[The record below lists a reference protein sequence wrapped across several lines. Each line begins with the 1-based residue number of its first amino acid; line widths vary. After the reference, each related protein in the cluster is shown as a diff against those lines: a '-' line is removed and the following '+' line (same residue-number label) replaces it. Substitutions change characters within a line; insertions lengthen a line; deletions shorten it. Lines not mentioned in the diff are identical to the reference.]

1 MSQIRVLIA
10 DDSPTAVD
18 IIATILETDEDI
30 RIVGKA
36 VNGREAVAMA
46 ETLRPDVITVDIQMP
61 IMNGLDAI
69 KQIMAHYPTPILVIT
84 SSTDASIAFQALS
97 FGALEVV
104 EKPSLELDFHARK
117 YEEFIRK
124 VKLIARVKVI
134 THISGKMVD
143 VKTVSDT
150 SDFLRVIGIVAST
163 GGPRALASILGSLP
177 KNLSAPVLVVQHIA
191 DGFTDGLIQWL
202 ADVSPLRV
210 KSAEQGEA
218 LARGT
223 VYIAPNGKH
232 LEIGAQNKIVLSE
245 KEDVS
250 GHKPSGSV
258 LLRSLATH
266 AKRHAVGVLL
276 TGMGRDGADGMLAIK
291 QNGGHTI
298 VQDEATSLI
307 FGMPKAAIDIGAAEI
322 VLPVERIAEQIT
334 RWTGIKTDA

>member
-18 IIATILETDEDI
+18 IIATILETDDDI

-150 SDFLRVIGIVAST
+150 SDFLLVIGIVAST

-210 KSAEQGEA
+210 KSAEQGES

-245 KEDVS
+245 
-250 GHKPSGSV
+250 
-258 LLRSLATH
+258 
-266 AKRHAVGVLL
+266 
-276 TGMGRDGADGMLAIK
+276 
-291 QNGGHTI
+291 
-298 VQDEATSLI
+298 
-307 FGMPKAAIDIGAAEI
+307 
-322 VLPVERIAEQIT
+322 
-334 RWTGIKTDA
+334 